1 MWVVDHL
8 ADLESDFSVFHR
20 IDNLHTLDGPRFFRL
35 ALRIFAYDGVM
46 SARLAAQ
53 TENTDTDTTAL
64 APSSG
69 PGSVDA
75 ALAGPIPEG
84 GRTRRGDLDVDDL
97 AAIAPGLIERAE
109 VNSGG

>member
-8 ADLESDFSVFHR
+8 EDLESDFSVFHR
-20 IDNLHTLDGPRFFRL
+20 IDNIRTLDGPRFFRL

-46 SARLAAQ
+46 AVRLAAQ
-53 TENTDTDTTAL
+53 TEGTDTPAPDRGGTVDT
-64 APSSG
+64 
-69 PGSVDA
+69 

-84 GRTRRGDLDVDDL
+84 GRARRGDMDVDEL
-97 AAIAPGLIERAE
+97 AAIAPGLFERTE

>member
-8 ADLESDFSVFHR
+8 EDLESDLSVFHR

-46 SARLAAQ
+46 SSRLAALD
-53 TENTDTDTTAL
+53 DTDTA
-64 APSSG
+64 APGAG
-69 PGSVDA
+69 PGSVDE

-84 GRTRRGDLDVDDL
+84 GRARRADMDVDEL
-97 AAIAPGLIERAE
+97 AAIAPGLIERTE

>member
-8 ADLESDFSVFHR
+8 EDLESDLSVFHR

-35 ALRIFAYDGVM
+35 ALRVFAYDGVM
-46 SARLAAQ
+46 AARLAAQ
-53 TENTDTDTTAL
+53 TEDTDTP
-64 APSSG
+64 APG
-69 PGSVDA
+69 GKEEM
-75 ALAGPIPEG
+75 LAGPIPEG
-84 GRTRRGDLDVDDL
+84 GRTRRGDMDVDEL

>member
-8 ADLESDFSVFHR
+8 EDLESDFSVFHR
-20 IDNLHTLDGPRFFRL
+20 VDDLGTLDGPRFFQL

-46 SARLAAQ
+46 AARLAALD
-53 TENTDTDTTAL
+53 DT
-64 APSSG
+64 APAPGAG

-84 GRTRRGDLDVDDL
+84 GRARRGDMDVDGL

>member
-1 MWVVDHL
+1 MWTVDHL
-8 ADLESDFSVFHR
+8 GDLESDLSVFHR
-20 IDNLHTLDGPRFFRL
+20 VDDLHTLDGPRFFRL

-46 SARLAAQ
+46 ASRLAALD
-53 TENTDTDTTAL
+53 DTDTAL
-64 APSSG
+64 PALGAG

-84 GRTRRGDLDVDDL
+84 GRARRGDMDVDEL
-97 AAIAPGLIERAE
+97 AAVAPGLIERAE

>member
-8 ADLESDFSVFHR
+8 EDLESDFSVFHR
-20 IDNLHTLDGPRFFRL
+20 VDDLGTLDGPRFFRL

-46 SARLAAQ
+46 AARLAALD
-53 TENTDTDTTAL
+53 DTDTP
-64 APSSG
+64 APGAG

-84 GRTRRGDLDVDDL
+84 GRTRRGDMDVDEL
-97 AAIAPGLIERAE
+97 AVIAPGLIERTE